1 MKRLGVAWL
10 FCLLLSSGL
19 AAQPI
24 GFELFDFVARV
35 LQDDYINPRG
45 LNVDN
50 VVEKYRTELLKK
62 CPSLTDCP
70 YSNAQP
76 VVKAML
82 KSFDDAHLVYSDYA
96 SSDSDTELGDP
107 VTTGR
112 YGFWVHPT
120 SMVLA
125 VSDVYARSP
134 ADSAGIRVGDVVVS
148 VNDQPASPIVLGKKL
163 RELEL
168 SFVETTIKLRR
179 GDQLYTVRMRPTYSN
194 ILYPVLDD
202 LGNSVF
208 RIKMYEFGINLH
220 DRLVHD
226 LIRTANTR
234 GAKALILD
242 LRYNEGGSGLTSL
255 KIAAAFISQPSEVSI
270 EKDGSRYRFQY
281 NDGVIQWQDLND
293 ATNKGVFEGQLRN
306 PASFA
311 GAVIVLTT
319 AKTFSAAEH
328 VAALLQSAKRA
339 VVIGEAT
346 AGALDTGADY
356 KQFKDL
362 GTMYYGSSR
371 YQNLKGEWLPSRV
384 TPDVK
389 IADFA
394 SGQDDVLREA
404 IKRLTT
410 SKP

>member
-35 LQDDYINPRG
+35 LQDDYVNPRD
-45 LNVDN
+45 LNVN
-50 VVEKYRTELLKK
+50 NIVEKYRAELLKK
-62 CPSLTDCP
+62 CPASADCP
-70 YSNAQP
+70 YLSAQP

-112 YGFWVHPT
+112 YGFWVHAT
-120 SMVLA
+120 NLVLA

-134 ADSAGIRVGDVVVS
+134 ADSAGLRVGDVVVS
-148 VNDQPASPIVLGKKL
+148 VNDQTAAPIILGKKL

-168 SFVETTIKLRR
+168 LFAEVTIKLMR
-179 GDQLYTVRMRPTYSN
+179 GGQPYTVRMRPTYSRT
-194 ILYPVLDD
+194 LDPVLDD
-202 LGNSVF
+202 LGNGVF

-234 GAKALILD
+234 GAKALVLD

-255 KIAAAFISQPSEVSI
+255 KIAAAFTSQPGEISI
-270 EKDGSRYRFQY
+270 EKDGSKYRFQY
-281 NDGVIQWQDLND
+281 NNGVIQWQDLND

-306 PASFA
+306 PALFA
-311 GAVIVLTT
+311 GAVIVLTS

-346 AGALDTGADY
+346 AGALDTGAEY
-356 KQFKDL
+356 KQFKDR

-371 YQNLKGEWLPSRV
+371 YQNLKGEWLPPRV

-404 IKRLTT
+404 IKRLIP

>member
-10 FCLLLSSGL
+10 LFLLLSSGL

-35 LQDDYINPRG
+35 LRDDYVNPRS
-45 LNVDN
+45 LDLDN
-50 VVEKYRTELLKK
+50 VIEKYRAELLKK
-62 CPSLTDCP
+62 CPASVDCS
-70 YSNAQP
+70 YLSAQP
-76 VVKAML
+76 VVKDML
-82 KSFDDAHLVYSDYA
+82 KSFNDAHLAYADYA
-96 SSDSDTELGDP
+96 SDDSDTELGDP
-107 VTTGR
+107 VATGR
-112 YGFWVHPT
+112 YGFWVHAT
-120 SMVLA
+120 NLVLA
-125 VSDVYARSP
+125 VSDVYAGSP
-134 ADSAGIRVGDVVVS
+134 ADTAGMQVGDVVVS
-148 VNDQPASPIVLGKKL
+148 VNNQTASPALLGKKL

-168 SFVETTIKLRR
+168 LFAETTIKLMRSS
-179 GDQLYTVRMRPTYSN
+179 QLYTVRMRPTYSST
-194 ILYPVLDD
+194 LDPVLDD
-202 LGNSVF
+202 VGSGVF
-208 RIKMYEFGINLH
+208 RIRMYEFGVNLH
-220 DRLVHD
+220 DQLFHD
-226 LIRTANTR
+226 LIRMANTR

-255 KIAAAFISQPSEVSI
+255 KIAAAFMPQPSEISI
-270 EKDGSRYRFQY
+270 EKDGSRYKFWY

-293 ATNKGVFEGQLRN
+293 STNKGMFEGQLRN

-328 VAALLQSAKRA
+328 LAELLQSAKRA

-346 AGALDTGADY
+346 AGALDTGAEY

-371 YQNLKGEWLPSRV
+371 YQNLKGQWLPPRV